1 MRRSGTK
8 LEHKAAKSP
17 EADDDGDGQYP
28 EALRSRDE
36 ADGEVTSDDVGA
48 DHREDEGRG
57 EQEMMA
63 ESGVL
68 EAE

>member
-8 LEHKAAKSP
+8 LEHKAARSP
-17 EADDDGDGQYP
+17 EADDDCEGQYP
-28 EALRSRDE
+28 EALRSRD
-36 ADGEVTSDDVGA
+36 EVTSDDVGA